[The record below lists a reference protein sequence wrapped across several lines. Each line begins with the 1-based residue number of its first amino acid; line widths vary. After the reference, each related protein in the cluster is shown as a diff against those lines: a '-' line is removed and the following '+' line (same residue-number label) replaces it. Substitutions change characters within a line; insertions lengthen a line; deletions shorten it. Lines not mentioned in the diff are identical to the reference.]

1 MPSSRGAGQ
10 EARIADAI
18 AGINRR
24 RCYHRDPF
32 PQAQSIAA
40 FEQIG
45 SGPMELSSLV
55 LPAVLAALA
64 GWGVVIYN
72 RLVNLKHGVNKTW
85 SDIDV
90 LLRQRHDEL
99 PKLVDTCKE
108 YMTYERETL
117 ERVISARSRVF
128 QAREAGDVAALGLAE
143 GALRAGLGRLF
154 ALAESYPAL
163 EANQTFQHLQSRI
176 TTLEASIASRRETYN
191 EAVNRN
197 NVAVEQFPDLIV
209 ARLFSFRQAQ
219 LLRFDEEEK
228 ADVDVGALFRG

>member
-1 MPSSRGAGQ
+1 
-10 EARIADAI
+10 
-18 AGINRR
+18 
-24 RCYHRDPF
+24 
-32 PQAQSIAA
+32 
-40 FEQIG
+40 
-45 SGPMELSSLV
+45 MELSSLV

-85 SDIDV
+85 SDIGV
-90 LLRQRHDEL
+90 LLGQRHDEL

-108 YMTYERETL
+108 YMDYERETL
-117 ERVISARSRVF
+117 ERVIVARSRVF

-143 GALRAGLGRLF
+143 GTLRAGLGQLF
-154 ALAESYPAL
+154 ALAENYPAL

-176 TTLEASIASRRETYN
+176 TALEGSIARRRENYN
-191 EAVNRN
+191 AAVNRN

-209 ARLFSFRQAQ
+209 ARLFAFRQAQ
-219 LLRFDEEEK
+219 LLRFDEEAK